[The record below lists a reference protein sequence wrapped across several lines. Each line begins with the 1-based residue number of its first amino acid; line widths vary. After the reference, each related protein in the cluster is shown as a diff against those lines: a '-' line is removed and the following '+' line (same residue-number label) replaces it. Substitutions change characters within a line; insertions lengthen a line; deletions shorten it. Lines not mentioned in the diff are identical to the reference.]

1 MSSSTPAESFVRED
15 VRAMLPAE
23 DLLSWAASVE
33 GEVARAVA
41 HRRTL
46 RIRLGERHYYLKV
59 HQGVGWLE
67 IIKNWLNLKAPVL
80 GARNEYLACR
90 HLEASGI
97 TAPRVAGY
105 ARSGGSAARERS
117 FVLCDELSGYE
128 DLETL
133 TQDWSASPPS
143 GAELRQL
150 VLQTAEFA
158 RRFHAAGV
166 VHRDF
171 YICHLL
177 KSVRDP
183 DAEMAV
189 LDLHRALL
197 FDDGVPMRWR
207 RRDLA
212 ALLYS
217 VLELPL
223 SRRAWLRFIRIYTG
237 QPLQQVFAQQRP
249 FWESVYRRALR
260 LQAKGER
267 KGLNGPVVEPA
278 S

>member
-1 MSSSTPAESFVRED
+1 MSRSSPVEFYIRDD
-15 VRAMLPAE
+15 VRSLIPA
-23 DLLSWAASVE
+23 DNLLTWAQSLE
-33 GEVARAVA
+33 GDVARAVA
-41 HRRTL
+41 RRRTL
-46 RIRLGERHYYLKV
+46 KVTLGQRHFYLKI

-67 IIKNWLNLKAPVL
+67 IVKNWLNLKAPVL

-97 TAPRVAGY
+97 AAPRVAAY
-105 ARSGGSAARERS
+105 ARSGGSAANESS
-117 FVLCDELSGYE
+117 FVLCDELSDYQ
-128 DLETL
+128 DLESL
-133 TQDWSASPPS
+133 TQDWSASSPS
-143 GAELRQL
+143 GAELRLL
-150 VLQTAEFA
+150 VMQAASIA
-158 RRFHAAGV
+158 RRLHAAGV

-177 KSVRDP
+177 KSTRDAS
-183 DAEMAV
+183 AELAV
-189 LDLHRALL
+189 LDLHRALI
-197 FDDGVPMRWR
+197 FTDGLPLRWR

-217 VLELPL
+217 VLALPL
-223 SRRAWLRFIRIYTG
+223 TRRAWLRFVRAYTG
-237 QPLQQVFAQQRP
+237 VPLQQTFADQGA

-267 KGLNGPVVEPA
+267 KGLTGPFAEVE

>member
-1 MSSSTPAESFVRED
+1 MSRSTPVESYVRDD
-15 VRAMLPAE
+15 VRTLLPVD
-23 DLLSWAASVE
+23 DLLNWAQSVE
-33 GEVARAVA
+33 GEVARSVA
-41 HRRTL
+41 RRRTL
-46 RIRLGERHYYLKV
+46 CIELGQRHYYLKV
-59 HQGVGWLE
+59 HQGVGWIE

-90 HLEASGI
+90 HLEDSGI
-97 TAPRVAGY
+97 TAPRVAAYG
-105 ARSGGSAARERS
+105 RGGGGAAGECS
-117 FVLCDELSGYE
+117 FVLCDELSGFE

-133 TQDWSASPPS
+133 TRNWSTSPPS
-143 GAELRQL
+143 GREIRQL
-150 VLQTAEFA
+150 VMLTARFA

-171 YICHLL
+171 YICHVL
-177 KSVRDP
+177 KNMQDP
-183 DAEMAV
+183 EAELAV

-197 FDDGVPMRWR
+197 FDDEVPMRWR

-223 SRRAWLRFIRIYTG
+223 SRRAWLRFVRVYTG
-237 QPLQQVFAQQRP
+237 APLQQTFAQQGA
-249 FWESVYRRALR
+249 FWDSVYRRALR

-267 KGLNGPVVEPA
+267 KGLNRPLAESG